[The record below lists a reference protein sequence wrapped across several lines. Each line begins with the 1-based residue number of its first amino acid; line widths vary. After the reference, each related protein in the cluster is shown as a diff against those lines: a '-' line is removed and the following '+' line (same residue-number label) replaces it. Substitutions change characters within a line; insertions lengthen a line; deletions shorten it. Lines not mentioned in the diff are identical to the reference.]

1 MTLTPVQQLQ
11 SLAPKARA
19 KIALSE
25 GAEPRTVA
33 AALLA
38 GDLGLA
44 DIVLVGDTDEI
55 LSELAKLGAAP
66 SENIEIQDP
75 KTSELTKAVA
85 SAVYEKRKHKGM
97 SQESAAAKAQDPLI
111 FAAALVHMGLAD
123 GTVGGAITATADVI
137 RPALQ
142 VIGKA
147 EDAELVSS
155 FFLMLPPKDAQDGQR
170 AMLYADCGFV
180 VDPTAPELAAI
191 AASAAQ
197 SADALLGETPIV
209 AMLSFSTTG
218 SAHHAKVDK
227 VTEATGMLRA
237 SHPDLVVDGELQF
250 DAAFVAETGARKA
263 PDSPAAGRANVMI
276 FPSLNAGNIA
286 YKITER
292 VGGYTA
298 IGPILQGLAKPANDL
313 SRGCSA
319 EDIVQIIAVTV
330 LQSLRS
336 QTS

>member
-1 MTLTPVQQLQ
+1 MTLSPVDQLIA
-11 SLAPKARA
+11 LAPDRRA

-25 GAEPRTVA
+25 GSEPRTVA
-33 AALLA
+33 AALDA
-38 GDLGLA
+38 ISQGLA
-44 DIVLVGDTDEI
+44 EIVLVGQETDI
-55 LSELAKLGAAP
+55 LSELAKLDAKP
-66 SENIEIQDP
+66 SDHLTIQDP
-75 KTSELTKAVA
+75 ATSDLTGTIAE
-85 SAVYEKRKHKGM
+85 AVYERRKHKGM
-97 SQESAAAKAQDPLI
+97 TPDAAAQKARDPLI
-111 FAAALVHMGLAD
+111 FAAAMVHLGMAD
-123 GTVGGAITATADVI
+123 GTVGGAITATADII

-155 FFLMLPPKDAQDGQR
+155 FFLMLPPAQAEEGQR

-191 AASAAQ
+191 ASSAAQ
-197 SADALLGETPIV
+197 SATALLGEDPVV

-227 VTEATGMLRA
+227 VTEATEMLRA
-237 SHPDLVVDGELQF
+237 THPDLVVDGELQF

-263 PDSPAAGRANVMI
+263 PDSPAAGHANVMI

-313 SRGCSA
+313 SRGCSVQ
-319 EDIVQIIAVTV
+319 DIVQIIAVTV

-336 QTS
+336 QSA

>member
-1 MTLTPVQQLQ
+1 
-11 SLAPKARA
+11 
-19 KIALSE
+19 
-25 GAEPRTVA
+25 
-33 AALLA
+33 
-38 GDLGLA
+38 
-44 DIVLVGDTDEI
+44 
-55 LSELAKLGAAP
+55 
-66 SENIEIQDP
+66 
-75 KTSELTKAVA
+75 
-85 SAVYEKRKHKGM
+85 
-97 SQESAAAKAQDPLI
+97 
-111 FAAALVHMGLAD
+111 
-123 GTVGGAITATADVI
+123 
-137 RPALQ
+137 
-142 VIGKA
+142 
-147 EDAELVSS
+147 
-155 FFLMLPPKDAQDGQR
+155 
-170 AMLYADCGFV
+170 
-180 VDPTAPELAAI
+180 
-191 AASAAQ
+191 
-197 SADALLGETPIV
+197 
-209 AMLSFSTTG
+209 MLSFSTTG

-227 VTEATGMLRA
+227 VTEATEMLRA

-313 SRGCSA
+313 SRGCSV

>member
-1 MTLTPVQQLQ
+1 MTLSPVKQL
-11 SLAPKARA
+11 LARA
-19 KIALSE
+19 PSHRTTIAMSE

-33 AALLA
+33 AAIA
-38 GDLGLA
+38 AVQKGLA
-44 DIVLVGDTDEI
+44 DIILVGDRAEITDQ
-55 LSELAKLGAAP
+55 LTQLGAAP
-66 SENIEIQDP
+66 SEQLRILDP
-75 KTSELTKAVA
+75 QTSDLTPQIAEA
-85 SAVYEKRKHKGM
+85 IYERRKHKGLTQGVADRM
-97 SQESAAAKAQDPLI
+97 ALDPLV
-111 FAAALVHMGLAD
+111 FAATLVHLGLAH
-123 GTVGGAITATADVI
+123 GTVGGAVTATADVI

-142 VIGKA
+142 MIGKA

-155 FFLMLPPKDAQDGQR
+155 FFLMLPPSNAKDGHR

-191 AASAAQ
+191 AATAAQ
-197 SADALLGETPIV
+197 SARALLGEEPVV
-209 AMLSFSTTG
+209 AMLSFSTNG
-218 SAHHAKVDK
+218 SAQHAKVEK
-227 VTEATGMLRA
+227 VSEAAQLLRQT
-237 SHPDLVVDGELQF
+237 HPDLIMDGELQF
-250 DAAFVAETGARKA
+250 DAAFVADTGARKA

-313 SRGCSA
+313 SRGCSS
-319 EDIVQIIAVTV
+319 EDIVEIIAVTV
-330 LQSLRS
+330 LQALRQ